1 MPALDTLG
9 AKKQLTDAGL
19 PDGQAEAIVN
29 AMFGFLTD
37 ELATKADLEAVR
49 TELKAEMAELRTGLK
64 AEMADIRT
72 EMADI
77 RTEIAN
83 LESRLTN
90 RLYAT
95 VIGGIG
101 FISILITLYEFL
113 G

>member
-19 PDGQAEAIVN
+19 PDDQAEAIVN

-37 ELATKADLEAVR
+37 ELATKADLEALR
-49 TELKAEMAELRTGLK
+49 TDLRAEMANLR
-64 AEMADIRT
+64 AET
-72 EMADI
+72 
-77 RTEIAN
+77 AN
-83 LESRLTN
+83 LKVDVADLESKLTN

-95 VIGGIG
+95 VIGGVG
-101 FISILITLYEFL
+101 FLSILITLYEFL

>member
-29 AMFGFLTD
+29 AMHSFLTD
-37 ELATKADLEAVR
+37 ELVTKTD
-49 TELKAEMAELRTGLK
+49 LKAELS
-64 AEMADIRT
+64 
-72 EMADI
+72 
-77 RTEIAN
+77 N
-83 LESRLTN
+83 LENKLTN

-95 VIGGIG
+95 VIGGVG
-101 FISILITLYEFL
+101 FISILITLYQFL

>member
-1 MPALDTLG
+1 MPTLDTLG

-19 PDGQAEAIVN
+19 PDDQAEAIVN
-29 AMFGFLTD
+29 AMFGFLTA
-37 ELATKADLEAVR
+37 ELATKADLETVR
-49 TELKAEMAELRTGLK
+49 ADLKAEMAE
-64 AEMADIRT
+64 
-72 EMADI
+72 
-77 RTEIAN
+77 

-101 FISILITLYEFL
+101 FLSILVTLFEFL

>member
-1 MPALDTLG
+1 MPTLDTLG

-19 PDGQAEAIVN
+19 PDGQAEAIVK
-29 AMFGFLTD
+29 AMFGFLTA

-49 TELKAEMAELRTGLK
+49 TEL
-64 AEMADIRT
+64 
-72 EMADI
+72 
-77 RTEIAN
+77 RTEIAE

-95 VIGGIG
+95 VIGGVG
-101 FISILITLYEFL
+101 FLSILITLFEFL